1 MSQTI
6 KDQLKHRTIRFFK
19 DKPVPQETLE
29 QLWEVMNRTAS
40 SNGLQ
45 SASIIRITDPKI
57 KQELS
62 VICRQ
67 HYVADLPELY
77 VFIVDSRR
85 MGNIAMEK
93 GYEGDNYRNMDL
105 FFKGWTDSSLMA
117 QNLTNAVESLGL
129 GAVFLGSILNDV
141 GKVIELLKLPKL
153 TFPVLGI
160 GFGYPNDDPQLKP
173 RMSMDLKIHENQ
185 YQEPESY
192 LETLADYDEEMTHYY
207 DTRENNRRSDTYTD
221 QVLRSFQKEIDKR
234 ALMMQFAEQ
243 QGFDFRLSEE
253 ME

>member
-6 KDQLKHRTIRFFK
+6 ENQLNHRTIRFFK
-19 DKPVPQETLE
+19 DGPVPEETLE
-29 QLWEVMNRTAS
+29 RLWEVMNRTAS

-45 SASIIRITDPKI
+45 SASIIRITDSKI

-77 VFIVDSRR
+77 VFIVDNRR
-85 MGNIAMEK
+85 MGKIAIEK
-93 GYEGDNYRNMDL
+93 DYEGDNYRNMDQ
-105 FFKGWTDSSLMA
+105 FFKGWTDSCLMA

-129 GAVFLGSILNDV
+129 GAVYLGSILNDV
-141 GKVIELLKLPKL
+141 GKVIDLLNLPEL

-160 GFGYPNDDPQLKP
+160 GFGYPDDNPQLKP
-173 RMSMDLKIHENQ
+173 RMSMDFKIHDNQ

-192 LETLADYDEEMTHYY
+192 LEILKDYDEEMTHYY

-221 QVLRSFQKEIDKR
+221 QVLRSFQKDIDKR

-243 QGFDFRLSEE
+243 QGFDFRLTEE
-253 ME
+253 LD